1 MEEEIITL
9 NEEQPENPENQG
21 NQGQPSLL
29 PGFKSVCMRLGAMMI
44 IVFLARVA
52 AEVGATLL
60 QPYFDGLKPV
70 WFYVLQAGMSLVFLY
85 GVPMISA
92 VFLLGNPLKG
102 SGVYSKPK
110 YFGRAMAM
118 FPAGYGIAITVNL
131 VTILVGTIFRG
142 TSVGDSFTA
151 TQDAFVVPDM
161 ASAVVLFLQMTIMAP
176 IFEEMWFRG
185 MVMESLRPYGN
196 GFAIFISAILFGLTH
211 SNFAQFFYATA
222 LGIFLGYIAVSTR
235 SIITT
240 TIMHAMFNS
249 ISGLMVLLS
258 ANESVGDYLLAK
270 DEQAVITPAV
280 VLYFVWLGLVM
291 TLMVVGVIMA
301 IYKFIKIKKYKVPKV
316 QNELSAPKR
325 WGIFLSR
332 ATVIIMIIL
341 AADAFSVKFLA
352 SGLYS
357 LLLLLSGQN

>member
-1 MEEEIITL
+1 MEEVITV
-9 NEEQPENPENQG
+9 NDEQPE
-21 NQGQPSLL
+21 QPSLL

-44 IVFLARVA
+44 IVFLSRIA

-70 WFYVLQAGMSLVFLY
+70 WFYVFQAGMSLVFLY

-102 SGVYSKPK
+102 SKVYSKPK

-118 FPAGYGIAITVNL
+118 FPAGYGVAITVNL
-131 VTILVGTIFRG
+131 VTILVGTLFRG
-142 TSVGDSFTA
+142 TSVGESFTA
-151 TQDAFVVPDM
+151 TRDAFVVPDT

-176 IFEEMWFRG
+176 ILEEMWYRG

-211 SNFAQFFYATA
+211 SNFAQFFYAAA

-235 SIITT
+235 SIVTT

-270 DEQAVITPAV
+270 DAEQAVVTPAV
-280 VLYFVWLGLVM
+280 VLYFAWLGLVM

-316 QNELSAPKR
+316 QTELSTPKR

-341 AADAFSVKFLA
+341 AADAFSAKFLA
-352 SGLYS
+352 SGLYW
-357 LLLLLSGQN
+357 LILKLGG